1 MDTATH
7 SYWMSLKRV
16 YILSRNISKV
26 IYALVVINTKNK
38 ESVRKTLWKICLL
51 SGAKTLIFSY
61 LCYLIVTPP
70 TCFGTGFGLVLI
82 RASITPAVKFCI
94 TFHHIYFDF
103 WFPLILVVIM
113 LARLF
118 FWMCAVG
125 MLIANPD
132 NTETCK
138 LLTPLCF

>member
-1 MDTATH
+1 MH
-7 SYWMSLKRV
+7 SWSSIQKIRSQWGRLYEKYV
-16 YILSRNISKV
+16 YYQVQKH
-26 IYALVVINTKNK
+26 
-38 ESVRKTLWKICLL
+38 W
-51 SGAKTLIFSY
+51 FFH

-132 NTETCK
+132 KRKPVSC
-138 LLTPLCF
+138 LLLCVSNFYFRFLKRNRWCISHKSLLCCLHDF